1 MGFTQRIG
9 QKVKSGLRLG
19 AKLGALG
26 LTIAGGLY
34 GFKKNEERK
43 EAQRVENKL
52 QEEFK
57 FQQALSNLTPDQ
69 AMVVLQNK
77 KDKEARDKLAQQK
90 PSGIGAKIDQGISV
104 VEKAKPYLEAY
115 ESGGKKGVLKYAMGF
130 G

>member
-1 MGFTQRIG
+1 MGFTHRIG

-43 EAQRVENKL
+43 EGQRVENRL

-57 FQQALSNLTPDQ
+57 FQQALSNLSPDQ

-77 KDKEARDKLAQQK
+77 KDKEAQARAQAQK
-90 PSGIGAKIDQGISV
+90 PSGISAKIDQGISV
-104 VEKAKPYLEAY
+104 VERAKPYLEAY
-115 ESGGKKGVLKYAMGF
+115 ETEGKKGVLKYAMGF